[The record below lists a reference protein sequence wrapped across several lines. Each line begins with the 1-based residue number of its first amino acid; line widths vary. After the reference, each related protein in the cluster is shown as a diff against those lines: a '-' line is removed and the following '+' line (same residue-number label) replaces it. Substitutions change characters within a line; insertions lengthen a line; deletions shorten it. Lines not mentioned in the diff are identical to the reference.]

1 MKIPFISLWCAVA
14 LSVAAGA
21 VLAEKADRTK
31 PMNIE
36 ADALRYDDLK
46 QVSVFSGRV
55 VLTKGSIQIRGAQVE
70 VRQDPDGFQF
80 GAVTGSPQSPAFFR
94 QKREGLEEFIEGEA
108 ESIEYDGR
116 ADTVKFV
123 RKAQL
128 RRLRGTALADEI
140 TGGVI
145 VYENLT
151 DMFTVDGNA
160 GKGPMGVASVPS
172 GRVRAMLTP
181 KSDAKAGT
189 GADLS
194 AVPGLPLRPATI
206 LGGTPK

>member
-1 MKIPFISLWCAVA
+1 
-14 LSVAAGA
+14 
-21 VLAEKADRTK
+21 
-31 PMNIE
+31 
-36 ADALRYDDLK
+36 
-46 QVSVFSGRV
+46 VFSGRV
-55 VLTKGSIQIRGAQVE
+55 LLTKGSIQIRGAQVE

-80 GAVTGSPQSPAFFR
+80 GIVTGAPQVPAFFR

-181 KSDAKAGT
+181 KSDTKPGVGT
-189 GADLS
+189 ELPV
-194 AVPGLPLRPATI
+194 VPALPLRPATT

>member
-1 MKIPFISLWCAVA
+1 MKIPFIPLWCAVA
-14 LSVAAGA
+14 LCLTAGVA
-21 VLAEKADRTK
+21 LAEKADRTK

-80 GAVTGSPQSPAFFR
+80 GVVTGSAQSPAFFR
-94 QKREGLEEFIEGEA
+94 QKREGLDEFIEGEA

-116 ADTVKFV
+116 ADIVKFV

-128 RRLRGTALADEI
+128 RRLRGTALADEL

-181 KSDAKAGT
+181 KPDAKAG
-189 GADLS
+189 GAEPPV
-194 AVPGLPLRPATI
+194 APALPLRQTTT